1 MLHRIDWTENSPS
14 LPEAVREGN
23 KAAAA
28 AAANDLQNHNKK
40 KETTTTT
47 PSFLQPEDEA
57 GNLKDLRENKCALVW
72 EGELKQRGFRKWGAR
87 VCETEKEAV
96 DVLARGK
103 MESMWTLAKSLK

>member
-1 MLHRIDWTENSPS
+1 MLNRIDWTENSPS

-23 KAAAA
+23 KAASAA
-28 AAANDLQNHNKK
+28 SDLLPNNNNSKK
-40 KETTTTT
+40 KETATT

-57 GNLKDLRENKCALVW
+57 GNLKDLRENKCVLVW

-96 DVLARGK
+96 DVLSRSK